1 MAFRRRESGSPTARP
16 VGALQGAG
24 GRCRRRRRGLVLV
37 VVLIMIALLSLLAAS
52 YSFMVRSHVAT
63 VHSNFHS
70 FQARMAAES
79 GFQRAIV
86 MLRESRGDV
95 DSWLDNPEEFQHLLV
110 FGTEGQ
116 DEIESRS
123 DAETYDPTASA
134 AWRVNLVHAD
144 LDERDKVRYGITD
157 EGSRINLNTAT
168 DAQLRR
174 FFEAAIPEDPDNP
187 VDIDVLA
194 DSLLDWREAGAMPRE
209 NGAKDDYY
217 MNLRPA
223 YRCKKGPFVTVEELL
238 LVRGFTGWVVFG
250 EDYNRNGLLD
260 PNEDDGNE
268 SFPPDDANDS
278 LFPGVARYFTVWSRE
293 MNMSNDNR
301 ARINLNL
308 RDTQK
313 LQELLE
319 EDFGG
324 DIVSYVM
331 QVRSSGGRFNSVMN
345 LLPAPPT
352 PEQEEEE
359 VIEEESES
367 STLPP
372 TSQPDSQGEDGNDE
386 GSGDGLSDPNQAQPA
401 SENRTTPRLPEY
413 KDLTAEPPPGGVDDL
428 PVILDRLT
436 VFPLPVLGGR
446 ININTAPR
454 EVLASIEALTDEQ
467 LDAIVA
473 ARPTLQS
480 DDKATPAWL
489 LTQDVIDEYT
499 FRRIIDGLT
508 TSSSAY
514 RVEAIGYADHLGVV
528 RRINT
533 VFEMRGPIAQVLYR
547 RDLTSLGPAFNPYG
561 EERREL
567 GNGSDQ

>member
-1 MAFRRRESGSPTARP
+1 M
-16 VGALQGAG
+16 
-24 GRCRRRRRGLVLV
+24 V
-37 VVLIMIALLSLLAAS
+37 VLLSLLAAA
-52 YSFMVRSHVAT
+52 YAFMVRSHVAT

-95 DSWLDNPEEFQHLLV
+95 DSWLDNPDEFQHLLV
-110 FGTEGQ
+110 YGTEGQ
-116 DEIESRS
+116 DRIEGNS
-123 DAETYDPTASA
+123 DAETYDSTASE

-144 LDERDKVRYGITD
+144 LDEVDKVHYGFLD
-157 EGSRINLNTAT
+157 EGARLNLNTVT
-168 DAQLRR
+168 DVQLRR
-174 FFEAAIPEDPDNP
+174 FFEAAIPQDPDNP
-187 VDIDVLA
+187 TDIDVLV
-194 DSLLDWREAGAMPRE
+194 DSLMDWREAGGAARE

-217 MNLRPA
+217 MSLRPA
-223 YRCKKGPFVTVEELL
+223 YRCKSSPFVTVEELL

-260 PNEDDGNE
+260 PNENDGDE
-268 SFPPDDANDS
+268 SFPPDDANGS

-293 MNMSNDNR
+293 TNMSNDNR
-301 ARINLNL
+301 PRINLNL
-308 RDTQK
+308 KDTQK

-319 EDFGG
+319 EDFAS

-331 QVRSSGGRFNSVMN
+331 QVRSSGGRFSSVMN

-359 VIEEESES
+359 EIAEEPDASA
-367 STLPP
+367 LPP
-372 TSQPDSQGEDGNDE
+372 TSQPESEQESGNAE
-386 GSGDGLSDPNQAQPA
+386 GSGDGSSDPNGAPPT
-401 SENRTTPRLPEY
+401 SENRTTPRLPEF
-413 KDLTAEPPPGGVDDL
+413 KDLTADPPPGVVDDL
-428 PVILDRLT
+428 PMILDRMT

-473 ARPTLQS
+473 ARPNLQS
-480 DDKATPAWL
+480 EDKATPAWL

-508 TSSSAY
+508 TSSAAY

-567 GNGSDQ
+567 ATGSGQ